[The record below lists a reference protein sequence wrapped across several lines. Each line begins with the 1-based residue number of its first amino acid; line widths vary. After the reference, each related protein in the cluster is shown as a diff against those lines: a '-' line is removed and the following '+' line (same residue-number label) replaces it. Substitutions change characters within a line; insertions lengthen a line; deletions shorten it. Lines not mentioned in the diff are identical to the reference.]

1 MKHAWVGLLLLLG
14 GCAELVTSTPQAI
27 EASRYVSPE
36 APYVALLTM
45 VDRDSGQGAHS
56 ALLVN
61 GSQRVLYD
69 PAGTFKTEVTT
80 ENADVIYGITPL
92 ALQAYEFFHAR
103 ETTSFLEQ
111 KISVS
116 RAEADAMIA
125 RMERQGPSPKFMCA
139 INTAEIL
146 RDFDRFAHMPRSMQP
161 TRLMKAFDAMPG
173 VERREVFDDD
183 VGQNIRWA
191 KPGEL

>member
-1 MKHAWVGLLLLLG
+1 MVS
-14 GCAELVTSTPQAI
+14 STPEAI
-27 EASRYVSPE
+27 ERAAYASSE

-61 GSQRVLYD
+61 GSERVLYD
-69 PAGTFKTEVTT
+69 PAGTFKTEVTV
-80 ENADVIYGITPL
+80 ENGDVIYGITPRVL
-92 ALQAYEFFHAR
+92 EAYEFFHAR

-111 KISVS
+111 KIPVS
-116 RAEADAMIA
+116 RAMADAVIA
-125 RMERQGPSPKFMCA
+125 RMEAQGPSPKFLCA

-146 RDFDRFAHMPRSMQP
+146 RDFAPFASIPRSYHP
-161 TRLMKAFDAMPG
+161 TRLMSAFEDLPG

-191 KPGEL
+191 APGEL